1 MNSNAIKEFI
11 EKLTKKVQEKQRPS
25 IKRRKT
31 IIKENNFLKTKII
44 KKNDKFVKNF
54 LTIYSYCSIFVKQK
68 CGKRL
73 EVRIYNTIF
82 QNNN

>member
-73 EVRIYNTIF
+73 EERIYTIF